1 MIIPFVIK
9 LYFPLAFN
17 YVQRNYNNLKIK
29 TSLSSFHLQ
38 HLSLTS
44 VFQIGVV
51 MRFFKNASKKTVKI
65 SLSFHVQ
72 HLSIFSIFQISGVMR
87 FFKNA
92 SKKALQRY
100 GKTTVFDLERART
113 HSVLRKVA
121 VESKKDDKNN

>member
-29 TSLSSFHLQ
+29 TSLSFHLQ
-38 HLSLTS
+38 HLSLIS

-51 MRFFKNASKKTVKI
+51 MRFFKNASKKTVQI
-65 SLSFHVQ
+65 SLSFHNK
-72 HLSIFSIFQISGVMR
+72 HLSIFSIFQIGGVMR

-100 GKTTVFDLERART
+100 GKKNRVR
-113 HSVLRKVA
+113 SG
-121 VESKKDDKNN
+121 ESAPIQSWKKWR